1 MAGGSGVKGG
11 PGRFT
16 IVSGSHRG
24 SPGGGRRRGEAAAAA
39 SAPFAP
45 PDRGRCAL
53 RQARASGSRR
63 REGRRRCSRRRHHVL
78 PRQEEHP
85 ADHGE
90 SPRRRLPPSLPG
102 CTAGG
107 APRIPAGFPGRVPG
121 EGQGPKSGGWRAAVS
136 PAGAAGATQTERPW
150 GLGKTKQRGNPNS
163 GAENFGLFRLLSH
176 RPVVPEERRAQ
187 GPPRIPAPPGVS
199 ACAAP
204 GARRAFLF
212 KVAFGEMGYGKMTPF
227 SRGPWQRDHISLPDP
242 APWLCPRLKGGGCL
256 DCPSS
261 PCPLLA
267 CLHPDIYFSASFSG
281 LDS

>member
-1 MAGGSGVKGG
+1 MSLAATAGAQEGG
-11 PGRFT
+11 
-16 IVSGSHRG
+16 
-24 SPGGGRRRGEAAAAA
+24 GGEGRRRPRPAHH
-39 SAPFAP
+39 SLHLIS
-45 PDRGRCAL
+45 GRCAL
-53 RQARASGSRR
+53 RKSRASGSRR
-63 REGRRRCSRRRHHVL
+63 REGRRRCSHRRHHVL

-90 SPRRRLPPSLPG
+90 SQRRRLPPSLSPSR

-121 EGQGPKSGGWRAAVS
+121 EGQGPRSGGWRAAVS

-163 GAENFGLFRLLSH
+163 GAENFGLFSLLFH
-176 RPVVPEERRAQ
+176 RPVVPEERGAQ
-187 GPPRIPAPPGVS
+187 GPLPIPAPVE
-199 ACAAP
+199 CRCVP

-212 KVAFGEMGYGKMTPF
+212 EVAHGEVGYGEMTPF
-227 SRGPWQRDHISLPDP
+227 FRSTWHPDRISLPDP

-256 DCPSS
+256 DCTSS
-261 PCPLLA
+261 PRPLLA

-281 LDS
+281 LES